1 MGIEGLGGYEGPQMG
16 VGTDLDG
23 IGSYGWFGV
32 SMEGLGWGRTWDWD
46 FSGCKEPRNSLG
58 ARDGYREP
66 NIGVKGLTWV

>member
-32 SMEGLGWGRTWDWD
+32 SMEGLGWGRTW
-46 FSGCKEPRNSLG
+46 N
-58 ARDGYREP
+58 
-66 NIGVKGLTWV
+66 